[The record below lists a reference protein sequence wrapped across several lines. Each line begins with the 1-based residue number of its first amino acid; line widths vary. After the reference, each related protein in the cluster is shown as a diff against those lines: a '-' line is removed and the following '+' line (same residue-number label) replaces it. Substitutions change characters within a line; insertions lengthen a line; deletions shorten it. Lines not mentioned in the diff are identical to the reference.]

1 MASAGTGLVSSRWLY
16 LLAAGLALGTAAPTV
31 NVAAIVGAVLLV
43 AGIVPHLFPLSA
55 LTGGSF
61 AKSLLFADTL
71 LVSVTLLAVAPAE
84 TTLTVALLL
93 TVVFAGLVGD
103 RSRTLL
109 LSVAVLALYSATS
122 FDWAA
127 HFPALVP
134 GWLARLAFLATAALY
149 FGILSESASA
159 ESDRVARARRE
170 SDELRTLLAITE
182 GITSSLDLKKVMLDI
197 VRRVGSLTGSQN
209 CSILLADEALRQCF
223 VLASDNRPDVD
234 MLEIDLGKYPEIR
247 RALESREPVVIEDV
261 ESDPLVA
268 SVREVLLEKGY
279 RSALVVPLLFG
290 REVLGTLFL
299 RASRERPF
307 SNEEIR
313 FCRVAAGASANALKN
328 ALLYREM
335 TMQAEEHRETG
346 EKLRRILDGTPD
358 VIVATDLDGRVTR
371 FNRGAERLT
380 GVRADQA
387 LGRAVETVLPFED
400 RDADAAPLRGE
411 DGREHRDVLLRRG
424 DGGGLE
430 FSLVTAPLTGGDGE
444 RTGQVM
450 IGRDVTHLRR
460 VERSLAQAERL
471 SSLGEVVAGVAH
483 ELNNP
488 LSGVVGYAELL
499 RLHSDDDGQLRDV
512 ERIIEAARRCQRI
525 VLNLLSFSRKHPGE
539 KRVQDLNACVTKVLE
554 LKEYQLR
561 AAKIEPRVD
570 LDDQV
575 PSALFD
581 FHQIEQVILNLIN
594 NAEQAIRA
602 RGGGGKIVLRT
613 RRVGDSV
620 RFEIEDDG
628 PGVPAEVRDRIFDP
642 FFTTKEL
649 GEGTGLG
656 LSVSYGIVQEHD
668 GGIEVLDS
676 DELGGAR
683 FAVTLPLHAPADAV
697 DGDGDGEADGIDV
710 VQVVDTGDGLEA
722 SDESGRAA
730 DPAATVQAPAPAKP
744 SDDAADR
751 PLAGRSILV
760 AEDEPLV
767 LELFTR
773 ILMEDGARVTI
784 ARDGEEA
791 WEKLVDNE
799 FDLVVTDIRMPN
811 VDGQQLYE
819 KVAEE
824 RPDLLRRFVFA
835 TGDMVRDETV
845 RFLEALPN
853 RILTKPLQIET
864 VRRVLAQAM
873 S

>member
-1 MASAGTGLVSSRWLY
+1 LNIERIGRSRLKIRLKPAPYAGLVPCRWLF
-16 LLAAGLALGTAAPTV
+16 LAAAALAAGTAAPSL
-31 NVAAIVGAVLLV
+31 NAAALVWAVLLV
-43 AGIVPHLFPLSA
+43 AGIVPHLFPATAVLR
-55 LTGGSF
+55 GSF

-71 LVSVTLLAVAPAE
+71 LMAVILISVAPAE
-84 TTLTVALLL
+84 PMLTVALLL

-103 RSRTLL
+103 RRRTLL
-109 LSVAVLALYSATS
+109 LSVAVLALYSAAA
-122 FDWAA
+122 FDWSTSVA
-127 HFPALVP
+127 ALVP
-134 GWLARLAFLATAALY
+134 GWLARLVFLATGALY

-223 VLASDNRPDVD
+223 VLASDNRPEVD

-261 ESDPLVA
+261 ERDPLVA

-307 SNEEIR
+307 SHEEIR

-358 VIVATDLDGRVTR
+358 VIVATDLEGRVTR
-371 FNRGAERLT
+371 FNRGAERIT
-380 GVRADQA
+380 GVAADQA
-387 LGRAVETVLPFED
+387 LGRPAEDVLPFED
-400 RDADAAPLRGE
+400 RNGETSRRRLE
-411 DGREHRDVLLRRG
+411 DGLEHHEVVLRREAG
-424 DGGGLE
+424 ADLE
-430 FSLVTAPLTGGDGE
+430 FSVVTAPLTGGDGE
-444 RTGQVM
+444 ATGQVS

-460 VERSLAQAERL
+460 VERSLAQADRL

-499 RLHSDDDGQLRDV
+499 RLHSGDEAEVRDV
-512 ERIIEAARRCQRI
+512 ERIIESARRCQRI
-525 VLNLLSFSRKHPGE
+525 VLNLLSFSRKHPAE
-539 KRVQDLNACVTKVLE
+539 KKIQDLNGCVRKVLE

-561 AAKIEPRVD
+561 ASRVEPVLD
-570 LDDQV
+570 LDEHL
-575 PSALFD
+575 PASCFD

-594 NAEQAIRA
+594 NAEQAIHGEGR
-602 RGGGGKIVLRT
+602 GGKIVLRT
-613 RRVGDSV
+613 RKVGTSV
-620 RFEIEDDG
+620 RLDVEDDG
-628 PGVPAEVRDRIFDP
+628 PGITDEARDRIFDP

-656 LSVSYGIVQEHD
+656 LSVSYGIVQEHE
-668 GGIEVLDS
+668 GAIETRAAS
-676 DELGGAR
+676 ELGGAC
-683 FAVTLPLHAPADAV
+683 FSVTLPIHEGAV
-697 DGDGDGEADGIDV
+697 E
-710 VQVVDTGDGLEA
+710 E
-722 SDESGRAA
+722 
-730 DPAATVQAPAPAKP
+730 AKP
-744 SDDAADR
+744 VESEAESAVADS
-751 PLAGRSILV
+751 PLRGRRVLI
-760 AEDEPLV
+760 AEDEPMV
-767 LELFTR
+767 LDLFAR
-773 ILMEDGARVTI
+773 ILKEDGAKVTI
-784 ARDGEEA
+784 AHDGEEA
-791 WEKLVDNE
+791 WEKLVDTD

-811 VDGQQLYE
+811 LDGQQLYD

-824 RPDLLRRFVFA
+824 RPELLRRFVFA
-835 TGDMVRDETV
+835 TGDMVREETV
-845 RFLEALPN
+845 QFLESLPN
-853 RILTKPLQIET
+853 RILTKPLQVET
-864 VRRVLAQAM
+864 VRRVLAQAV